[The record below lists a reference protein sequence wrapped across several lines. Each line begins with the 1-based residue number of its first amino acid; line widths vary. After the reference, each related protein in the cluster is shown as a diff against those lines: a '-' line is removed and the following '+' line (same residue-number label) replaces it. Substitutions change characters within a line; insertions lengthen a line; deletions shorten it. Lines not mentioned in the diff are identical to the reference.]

1 MSIPVSKA
9 ITRYVV
15 PNSEKVTRCCSSHHF
30 TSKTESGEQ
39 IFLCANKK
47 CKKHGKPVE
56 LHLPESAK
64 PTRYKLRPLTP
75 EERGRMIDESGKVLL
90 SGGTDNALLPHN
102 VIKLWVKAALVGWEN
117 FDAPFVTE
125 QSELLDLSDKRAM
138 ITDATYN
145 EIPYDDALD
154 IAWAA
159 RNFDRLTDEERKN

>member
-9 ITRYVV
+9 IIRYVT
-15 PNSEKVTRCCSSHHF
+15 PSSEKLTQCCASKRFTR
-30 TSKTESGEQ
+30 TNENGEQ
-39 IFLCANKK
+39 VFLCGNKK
-47 CKKHGKPVE
+47 CKKYGKQTDLVLE
-56 LHLPESAK
+56 LEK

-102 VIKLWVKAALVGWEN
+102 VIKLWVKASLVGWEN

-125 QSELLDLSDKRAM
+125 QTELLDLPGKRTM

-154 IAWAA
+154 VAWAA